1 MVGVYF
7 VLSVFIPYRCSASV
21 SPFRSKIILLWS
33 ERASGRVYLER
44 FWKSCRQY
52 NIAASKGRVAKIMPF
67 ANCLRVHLSRGTTVS
82 DAGKGTPEV
91 IILDPAGRENTVPA
105 KLRKE
110 PNGAFVC
117 DYTPAVQ
124 GVHSV
129 NVFFAGQPV
138 PRSPFAVGVANG
150 NVFKRKRP
158 TVSYNSGRRIISS
171 KTKKKFFLGI
181 NQRTYFPVFPSS
193 REMPKWRPCRG
204 SSRMWTP
211 SV

>member
-1 MVGVYF
+1 MWSEYTLSFQFLFHTVASHRFPPSVLKLF
-7 VLSVFIPYRCSASV
+7 CSDRNARSDVCTSNVLEVLSTVQYSGVKGACCQNYAFCQLFTCAFIAGHYTCA
-21 SPFRSKIILLWS
+21 F
-33 ERASGRVYLER
+33 
-44 FWKSCRQY
+44 
-52 NIAASKGRVAKIMPF
+52 
-67 ANCLRVHLSRGTTVS
+67 TVS

-150 NVFKRKRP
+150 NVL
-158 TVSYNSGRRIISS
+158 
-171 KTKKKFFLGI
+171 KKKED
-181 NQRTYFPVFPSS
+181 QQ
-193 REMPKWRPCRG
+193 
-204 SSRMWTP
+204 
-211 SV
+211 